1 MTEVFGYGRWHEK
14 PQPENAENAFRIARD
29 LIFNKKYDRLRRR
42 NRKRQEECMAEDVE
56 SRAVELDIR
65 GKKRIFDVDDPVL
78 PDWVKEDALESGD
91 FPYKK
96 KLKEA
101 EYLEQ
106 LEKLQAELVKVQF
119 WLQATG
125 KRVMALFEGR
135 DAAGKGG
142 SIQASSQ
149 HMNPRLARIV
159 ALAKPNDRELGQ
171 WYFQRYVAQF
181 PTAGEFV
188 LFDRS
193 WYNRA
198 GVEPVMGFCT
208 PKQYE
213 DFLKQAPQL
222 EKIIVHEGIIFFK
235 FYLDIGREMQIKR
248 FHDRRHDP
256 LAVWKLSSMDIA
268 ALTKWGDYSE
278 KRDRMLKETHTEF
291 APWTVIRAND
301 KRRARLNLI
310 RHMLKTI
317 DYDGKD
323 KDAIGE
329 IDDKI
334 LGSGPGFLK

>member
-1 MTEVFGYGRWHEK
+1 
-14 PQPENAENAFRIARD
+14 
-29 LIFNKKYDRLRRR
+29 
-42 NRKRQEECMAEDVE
+42 MAADVE
-56 SRAVELDIR
+56 SRVVELEIR
-65 GKKRIFDVDDPVL
+65 GKKRVFDIDDPTL
-78 PDWVKEDALESGD
+78 PDWADEHALESGGY
-91 FPYKK
+91 PYKK
-96 KLKEA
+96 KLKDD
-101 EYLEQ
+101 EYLDE
-106 LEKLQAELVKVQF
+106 LRKLQAELVKVQF

-142 SIQASSQ
+142 AIQASSA
-149 HMNPRLARIV
+149 HMNPRLARVV
-159 ALAKPNDRELGQ
+159 ALAKPTEREQGQ
-171 WYFQRYVAQF
+171 WYFQRYIAQF
-181 PTAGEFV
+181 PTSGEFV

-213 DFLKQAPQL
+213 DFLHQAPQL
-222 EKIIVHEGIIFFK
+222 EKIIAHEGIFFFK

-268 ALTKWGDYSE
+268 ALTKWDDYSE

-291 APWTVIRAND
+291 APWTVIHAND
-301 KRRARLNLI
+301 KHRARLNLI

-323 KDAIGE
+323 KDAIGTL
-329 IDDKI
+329 DDKI
-334 LGSGPGFLK
+334 IGSGPGFLK

>member
-1 MTEVFGYGRWHEK
+1 
-14 PQPENAENAFRIARD
+14 
-29 LIFNKKYDRLRRR
+29 
-42 NRKRQEECMAEDVE
+42 MADDVE
-56 SRAVELDIR
+56 RRAVELDIR
-65 GKKRIFDVDDPVL
+65 GKKRVFDVDDPVL
-78 PDWVKEDALESGD
+78 PEWVDEAALQSGD
-91 FPYKK
+91 YPYNK
-96 KLKEA
+96 KLQEE
-101 EYLEQ
+101 EYLED
-106 LEKLQAELVKVQF
+106 LEKLQIELVKVQF

-125 KRVMALFEGR
+125 RRVLALFEGR

-142 SIQASSQ
+142 AISASSA
-149 HMNPRLARIV
+149 HMNPRLARVV
-159 ALAKPNDRELGQ
+159 ALTKPTEREAGQ

-213 DFLKQAPQL
+213 DFLNQAPQL
-222 EKIIVHEGIIFFK
+222 EKIIAHEGIFFFK
-235 FYLDIGREMQIKR
+235 FYLDIGREMQLKR

-256 LAVWKLSSMDIA
+256 LKVWKLSSMDIA

-291 APWTVIRAND
+291 APWTVIHAND

-310 RHMLKTI
+310 RHMLKTM
-317 DYDGKD
+317 DYDGKE
-323 KDAIGE
+323 KDAIGKL
-329 IDDKI
+329 DDKI
-334 LGSGPGFLK
+334 IGAGPHFLK

>member
-1 MTEVFGYGRWHEK
+1 
-14 PQPENAENAFRIARD
+14 
-29 LIFNKKYDRLRRR
+29 
-42 NRKRQEECMAEDVE
+42 MAEDVE
-56 SRAVELDIR
+56 SRVVELEIR
-65 GKKRIFDVDDPVL
+65 GKRRVFDIDDPVL
-78 PDWVKEDALESGD
+78 PDWADEHALESGD
-91 FPYKK
+91 YPYKK
-96 KLKEA
+96 KLKDD
-101 EYLEQ
+101 EYLDE
-106 LEKLQAELVKVQF
+106 LRKLQAELVKVQF

-142 SIQASSQ
+142 AIQASSA
-149 HMNPRLARIV
+149 HMNPRLARVV
-159 ALAKPNDRELGQ
+159 ALAKPTEREQGQ
-171 WYFQRYVAQF
+171 WYFQRYIAQF
-181 PTAGEFV
+181 PTSGEFV

-213 DFLKQAPQL
+213 DFLNQAPQV
-222 EKIIVHEGIIFFK
+222 EKVIAHEGIFFFK

-268 ALTKWGDYSE
+268 ALTKWDDYSE

-291 APWTVIRAND
+291 APWTVIHAND
-301 KRRARLNLI
+301 KHRARLNLI

-323 KDAIGE
+323 KDAIGAL
-329 IDDKI
+329 DDKI
-334 LGSGPGFLK
+334 IGSGPGFLK

>member
-1 MTEVFGYGRWHEK
+1 
-14 PQPENAENAFRIARD
+14 
-29 LIFNKKYDRLRRR
+29 
-42 NRKRQEECMAEDVE
+42 MAEEVE
-56 SRAVELDIR
+56 SRAVELDIH
-65 GKKRIFDVDDPVL
+65 GKTRVFDVDDPVL
-78 PDWVKEDALESGD
+78 PDWIDADALTSGGY
-91 FPYKK
+91 PYKK
-96 KLKEA
+96 KLKDE
-101 EYLEQ
+101 EYLEE
-106 LEKLQAELVKVQF
+106 LEKLQIELIKVQF

-142 SIQASSQ
+142 SIAATSA
-149 HMNPRLARIV
+149 HMNPRLARVV
-159 ALAKPNDRELGQ
+159 ALTKPTDREAGQ

-208 PKQYE
+208 QEQYE
-213 DFLKQAPQL
+213 RFLKQTPHM
-222 EKIIVHEGIIFFK
+222 EKLIVQDEILFFK
-235 FYLDIGREMQIKR
+235 FYLDIGREMQLKR

-256 LAVWKLSSMDIA
+256 RAVWKLSSMDIA
-268 ALTKWGDYSE
+268 ALTKWKDYSE
-278 KRDRMLKETHTEF
+278 KRDRMLKDTHTDY

-310 RHMLKTI
+310 RHILLTL
-317 DYDGKD
+317 DYDRKD
-323 KDAIGE
+323 LGAIGK

-334 LGSGPGFLK
+334 LGSGAQVLK